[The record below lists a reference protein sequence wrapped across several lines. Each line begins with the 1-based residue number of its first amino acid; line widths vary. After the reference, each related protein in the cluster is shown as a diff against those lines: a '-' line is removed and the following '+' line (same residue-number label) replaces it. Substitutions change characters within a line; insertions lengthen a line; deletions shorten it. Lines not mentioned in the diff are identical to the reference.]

1 MKVIVTANIVPFLAG
16 GADYHISG
24 LIEQLKQSGHE
35 VEAVRFPFR
44 FSPLKDIEQLMAYC
58 QQQNFNRMNGVEID
72 KVISLQ
78 FPSYGVQ
85 HDEHTVWIMHQHRA
99 AYELYDQQPASR
111 AMAELKQN
119 IHNYDNQ
126 VLGRAQKL
134 FANSQCVA
142 DRLKNQN
149 QLVAEPLYHPP
160 YLAEQFY
167 CEADYGYIFCPS
179 RLESL
184 KRQNLLIEAMKY
196 CKTPV
201 KVIIAG
207 DGGQREPY
215 QALIEKEEVADKVRL
230 IGRCSEAEKLAYYAH
245 ALAVFF
251 APYDEDYGY
260 ITLEAMLSA
269 KAVITCKDSGGPL
282 EFIQHEENGFILEP
296 EAEQIAEVLD
306 RLYLNK
312 NKAKMMGEAGLERYR
327 LSNINWD
334 NVVEKLL
341 SPA

>member
-1 MKVIVTANIVPFLAG
+1 MKIIVTANIVPFMSG
-16 GADYHISG
+16 GADYHIAG
-24 LIEQLKQSGHE
+24 LIAQLKQAGHE
-35 VEAVRFPFR
+35 VETVRFPFR
-44 FSPLKDIEQLMAYC
+44 FSPLKDIEQLMDYC
-58 QQQNFNRMNGVEID
+58 QQQNFNRINGVEID

-78 FPSYGVQ
+78 FPAYGVQ

-99 AYELYDQQPASR
+99 AYELYDQQPASSV
-111 AMAELKQN
+111 MADLKQN
-119 IHNYDNQ
+119 IHHYDNQ
-126 VLGRAQKL
+126 ALGSAKKL

-142 DRLKNQN
+142 DRLKKYN
-149 QLVAEPLYHPP
+149 QLLAEPLYHPP
-160 YLAEQFY
+160 HMAEQFY
-167 CEADYGYIFCPS
+167 CAEDYGYIFCPS

-184 KRQNLLIEAMKY
+184 KRQNLLIEAMKH

-201 KVIIAG
+201 KAIIAG
-207 DGGQREPY
+207 DGGQREQY
-215 QALIEKEEVADKVRL
+215 QALIEKEGVADKVRL

-282 EFIQHEENGFILEP
+282 EFVQHEENGFILEP
-296 EAEQIAEVLD
+296 EAVQIAEALD
-306 RLYLNK
+306 SLYLNK
-312 NKAKMMGEAGLERYR
+312 KRAKALGKAGLERYKQQ
-327 LSNINWD
+327 NIHWD

-341 SPA
+341 APH